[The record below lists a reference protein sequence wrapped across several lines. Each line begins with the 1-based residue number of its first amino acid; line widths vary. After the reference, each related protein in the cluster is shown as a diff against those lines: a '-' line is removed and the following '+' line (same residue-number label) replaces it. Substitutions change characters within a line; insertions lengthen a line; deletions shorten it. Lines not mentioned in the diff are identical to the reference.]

1 MDLASN
7 FVEFGAQQFFDL
19 SASMSTTVSQ
29 IEKLFDFLQGEPKS
43 LHLLDKRESGDVISG
58 IKPEVPLGSGCSWQ
72 QRPTLVEAIVSML
85 SFACCAASPI
95 WIVLPGLSRVCS
107 IRKSYTLEHT
117 PESSSQ
123 LQPCEPGK
131 IEHSSV

>member
-72 QRPTLVEAIVSML
+72 QRPTLVEANRIYAKFRL
-85 SFACCAASPI
+85 LCGFANLDCAAGPF
-95 WIVLPGLSRVCS
+95 
-107 IRKSYTLEHT
+107 
-117 PESSSQ
+117 Q
-123 LQPCEPGK
+123 
-131 IEHSSV
+131 SV